1 MRNRIVLVLVL
12 IVSFIGATL
21 LFAQEKE
28 GFKSGSEP
36 DGFRG
41 IKWGTNVNEIK
52 DLEYIQTMKDGRK
65 IYTRIEDKMQIG
77 NAQLDT
83 IWYSFLDDKFYSVFV
98 STKKGHCNELNAA
111 VVSTFGEG
119 YRTRFGETQYRGVIT
134 WADLICRADQG
145 RLNLTSKKGQEQTHR
160 DVKDDF

>member
-1 MRNRIVLVLVL
+1 MRNRIGLVLVL
-12 IVSFIGATL
+12 IVSFVGATL
-21 LFAQEKE
+21 SFAQEKE

-41 IKWGTNVNEIK
+41 IKWGTPVNEIK
-52 DLEYIQTMKDGRK
+52 DLEYKHTMKDGRK
-65 IYTRIEDKMQIG
+65 VYIRIGDKMQIG

-98 STKKGHCNELNAA
+98 STKKGHCNELLAA

-145 RLNLTSKKGQEQTHR
+145 RLNITSKKDQEQAHR